1 MTAADPVI
9 LSKTASPPTS
19 AFGQEPESLA
29 DPAHSADRD
38 ALIDQIARPSLAAV
52 VPIPSLRSNFAWT
65 FAGNMLYAGCQWGM
79 ISVLA
84 KLGSPSIT
92 GQFTLGLAVSAPVFM
107 FTNLQLRAVQATDV
121 NADCGFADYFSL
133 RLLATLLGLAA
144 IISLLPFAGASR
156 AVRLVVLLVSLSKCI
171 ECMSDVTAGLL
182 QREEQLK
189 LVAISLI
196 IRGAASVFVFSMTFT
211 WSHNL
216 ALSVAAMSGVWLAV
230 LMFYDVPKA
239 RRWTTGHEMFFRFD
253 RRALGRL
260 AMLGLPLGWV
270 ATLTSLGVN
279 TPRYFLEYYCG
290 LEEQGIYSSLAY
302 LFVVVSLVVVAL
314 TQSVTTRLAR
324 LFADG
329 DRKEF
334 VLLLSKLSLLGM
346 LVAVAGVPLMLL
358 FGRPLLTLLYR
369 SEYAEHTGL
378 AALLM
383 GTAGLDT
390 VGAFLS
396 CGLTAARRF
405 RAQVPSVIAATV
417 IGGAGSAVLVPR
429 YGLAGAGTGLLLSV
443 LVQVLGSLWVLHHV
457 VTAELQT

>member
-1 MTAADPVI
+1 
-9 LSKTASPPTS
+9 
-19 AFGQEPESLA
+19 
-29 DPAHSADRD
+29 
-38 ALIDQIARPSLAAV
+38 
-52 VPIPSLRSNFAWT
+52 
-65 FAGNMLYAGCQWGM
+65 
-79 ISVLA
+79 
-84 KLGSPSIT
+84 
-92 GQFTLGLAVSAPVFM
+92 
-107 FTNLQLRAVQATDV
+107 
-121 NADCGFADYFSL
+121 
-133 RLLATLLGLAA
+133 
-144 IISLLPFAGASR
+144 
-156 AVRLVVLLVSLSKCI
+156 
-171 ECMSDVTAGLL
+171 
-182 QREEQLK
+182 
-189 LVAISLI
+189 
-196 IRGAASVFVFSMTFT
+196 MTFT

-358 FGRPLLTLLYR
+358 FGPPLLTLLYR

-383 GTAGLDT
+383 GTAGALDGGGVFIVRADSRAEVSRSGSERHRSNGHRWSGFGRSGST
-390 VGAFLS
+390 LRPGRRWNGAASL
-396 CGLTAARRF
+396 GL
-405 RAQVPSVIAATV
+405 
-417 IGGAGSAVLVPR
+417 G
-429 YGLAGAGTGLLLSV
+429 AGAGKLVGLASRRHRGV
-443 LVQVLGSLWVLHHV
+443 AD
-457 VTAELQT
+457 VTLARSDD

>member
-1 MTAADPVI
+1 MTAADPVTQAGAVGRG
-9 LSKTASPPTS
+9 L
-19 AFGQEPESLA
+19 ESLA
-29 DPAHSADRD
+29 DPS
-38 ALIDQIARPSLAAV
+38 LARPSRAAAV
-52 VPIPSLRSNFAWT
+52 AIPSLRSNFAWT

-107 FTNLQLRAVQATDV
+107 FTNLQLRAVQATDM
-121 NADCGFADYFSL
+121 NAECGFADYFSL

-144 IISLLPFAGASR
+144 IIALLPFAGASR
-156 AVRLVVLLVSLSKCI
+156 GVRLVVLLVSAAKCI

-189 LVAISLI
+189 LVAIGLM
-196 IRGAASVFVFSMTFT
+196 IRGAASVLVFSMTFT

-230 LMFYDVPKA
+230 LVFYDVPNA
-239 RRWTTGHEMFFRFD
+239 RRWIAGREIFFRFD

-270 ATLTSLGVN
+270 ATLGSLSVN
-279 TPRYFLEYYCG
+279 MPRYFLEYYRG

-302 LFVVVSLVVVAL
+302 LMVVVSLVVVAL

-334 VLLLSKLSLLGM
+334 VLLLSKLCLLGV
-346 LVAVAGVPLMLL
+346 LIAAAGVPLMLL
-358 FGRPLLTLLYR
+358 FGRPLLSLLYR
-369 SEYAEHTGL
+369 PEYAGHMGL
-378 AALLM
+378 AALLV
-383 GTAGLDT
+383 GTAGLYT

-405 RAQVPSVIAATV
+405 RAQVPVFLAATV
-417 IGGAGSAVLVPR
+417 IGGAGSALLVPR
-429 YGLAGAGTGLLLSV
+429 YGLMGAGTGLLVSV
-443 LVQVLGSLWVLHHV
+443 LVQVLGSVWVLYQV
-457 VTAELQT
+457 VVAELST